1 MRSLLKKRDGFTLVE
16 VIVAFGLTTVLIAA
30 IVTVLVVSTRIFVR
44 LEGNGRA
51 QSVSQAVMRRIV
63 NELAAAERLEVES
76 AQAASQAGEMEN
88 GDMRATSSQTEIR
101 ESGMKDGDVRAVSAQ
116 TAGRAGETEAD
127 RQISGCDTLWYTDAD
142 GRAVQLYIDADGQL
156 VLAYPEDSGAPAEV
170 WSYPESFYGGCAITD
185 LHVEQSA
192 ESADVLQVSLK
203 VSHIPTGAV
212 WQSDRS
218 VRCWNLTF

>member
-44 LEGNGRA
+44 LEGNARA

-63 NELAAAERLEVES
+63 NELAAAENLEVES
-76 AQAASQAGEMEN
+76 AQTAS
-88 GDMRATSSQTEIR
+88 
-101 ESGMKDGDVRAVSAQ
+101 
-116 TAGRAGETEAD
+116 RAGETEAD

-203 VSHIPTGAV
+203 ISHTPTGGI
-212 WQSDRS
+212 WQTERAL
-218 VRCWNLTF
+218 RCWNLTF